1 MIKIKICGIKRDDE
15 VAIINQFPVSYAGFI
30 FAKSKRQ
37 VDANRCIELAK
48 DLRKDIKK
56 VGVFVNEPIDHLLEI
71 ITTCQLDIV
80 QLHGDETVEYIRQI
94 HIPVWKTIPVKNE
107 ESLQLATVY
116 KDAVAG
122 ILFETYHE
130 KLRGGTGTTFDW
142 NILKKIEEQQEY
154 AMILAGGINPE
165 NIGQAILHV
174 TPDILD
180 VNSGVEEEGFK
191 TYNRIKKLF
200 EEIEHVIEL

>member
-1 MIKIKICGIKRDDE
+1 MINIKICGIKREDE

-30 FAKSKRQ
+30 FAQSRRQ

-80 QLHGDETVEYIRQI
+80 QLHGDETVEYIRKI
-94 HIPVWKTIPVKNE
+94 DIPVWKTIPVKDE

-142 NILKKIEEQQEY
+142 NILKQIEEQQEY

-165 NIGQAILHV
+165 NIGQAIRHV

-180 VNSGVEEEGFK
+180 VNSGIEEEGFK

-200 EEIEHVIEL
+200 EEINNVIEI